1 MRIVILVTGTIL
13 VIMGL
18 VSMVTPIPGGTLL
31 ITVGGGMVI
40 CSSNTAARYIQT
52 CRTKFNRF
60 DRGIAWLE
68 NKMGERLS
76 GPLRRTRPIDQAD
89 G

>member
-13 VIMGL
+13 LLIGL
-18 VSMVTPIPGGTLL
+18 ISMVTPIPGGTLL

-40 CSSNTAARYIQT
+40 CSSNTAAKYIQT
-52 CRTKFNRF
+52 CRAKFNRL
-60 DRGIAWLE
+60 DRSMAWLE

-76 GPLRRTRPIDQAD
+76 SPLRRTRPKR
-89 G
+89 

>member
-1 MRIVILVTGTIL
+1 MRIVVLVIGTIL
-13 VIMGL
+13 LVIGL

-40 CSSNTAARYIQT
+40 CSSNTAAKYIQT
-52 CRTKFNRF
+52 CRSKFNRF
-60 DRGIAWLE
+60 DRGMTWLE

-76 GPLRRTRPIDQAD
+76 SPLRRTRPKR
-89 G
+89 